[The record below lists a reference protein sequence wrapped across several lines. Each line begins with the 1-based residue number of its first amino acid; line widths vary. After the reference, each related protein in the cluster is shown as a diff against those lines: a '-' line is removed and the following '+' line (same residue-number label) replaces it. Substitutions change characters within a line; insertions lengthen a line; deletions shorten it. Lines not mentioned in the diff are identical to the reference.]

1 MTISDEVI
9 EVEYSG
15 NEDQDGN
22 DVKDEKKDQSDIE
35 DEVEQKE
42 KTKLVFKV
50 IRCSLQRDTE
60 IVGQMD
66 PYVVVKIGS
75 QKK

>member
-35 DEVEQKE
+35 DEVE
-42 KTKLVFKV
+42 
-50 IRCSLQRDTE
+50 
-60 IVGQMD
+60 
-66 PYVVVKIGS
+66 
-75 QKK
+75 

>member
-1 MTISDEVI
+1 MQPMTISDEVI

-35 DEVEQKE
+35 DEVE
-42 KTKLVFKV
+42 
-50 IRCSLQRDTE
+50 
-60 IVGQMD
+60 
-66 PYVVVKIGS
+66 
-75 QKK
+75 